1 MFGYV
6 FPDKPEL
13 KIREF
18 AEYRAVY
25 CSLCRELRGFGFG
38 AKGFLSYDFVFAAML
53 EMAANGADCTVTL
66 GRCNT
71 NPLEKVGYV
80 PAGPALHR
88 AAAALIVSSRYK
100 LLDTCADERFF
111 KRLAARAVLAA
122 TSGAYR
128 RAACELPDFD
138 GFVRRM
144 TDEQSSYEAANGD
157 SLDRASDPTAQ
168 SLSFLF
174 ASLSEKPDIRPVLE
188 RLGYLVGR
196 FVYLADAGD
205 DLAGD
210 LKRGRYNPLA
220 RRFHLT
226 GDSPPASIA
235 SALEEARAQL
245 RLTEAQIES
254 CYRLFRPRCW
264 GSILDNIVYLGF
276 KKTADGVGKPK
287 QKGTQK
293 DDKSL

>member
-25 CSLCRELRGFGFG
+25 CSLCRELRSFGFG
-38 AKGFLSYDFVFAAML
+38 AKAFLSYDFVFAAML
-53 EMAANGADCTVTL
+53 DMAANGADTSIASE
-66 GRCNT
+66 RCNT
-71 NPLEKVGYV
+71 NPLEKVGTI
-80 PAGPALHR
+80 PANSALRR
-88 AAAALIVSSRYK
+88 AAAALIISSRYK
-100 LLDTCADERFF
+100 LLDTCADEAFV
-111 KRLAARAVLAA
+111 KRIAARAVMAA
-122 TSGAYR
+122 TGKAYR
-128 RAACELPDFD
+128 RAKAELPAFD
-138 GFVRRM
+138 DMVRRM
-144 TDEQSSYEAANGD
+144 TDEQSRYEAENGD
-157 SLDRASDPTAQ
+157 SLDRTSDPTAR

-174 ASLSEKPDIRPVLE
+174 ASMSEEPTIRPVLE

-205 DLAGD
+205 DLTDD

-220 RRFHLT
+220 RRFILT
-226 GDSPPASIA
+226 KDSAPAAMEDARAEI
-235 SALEEARAQL
+235 RAQL
-245 RLTEAQIES
+245 RLTEAQIEA

-264 GSILDNIVYLGF
+264 GPILDNIVYLGF

-287 QKGTQK
+287 QKGT
-293 DDKSL
+293 DKNDQSL